1 MEQQKKKSESHGV
14 EVFLAWQPNQEVKP
28 PPQWKQKPRFAVG
41 ADKKVYFRQATSM
54 SIARWLVRRRA
65 MCIAASTALWV
76 KRDVIAAIA
85 SKHVSSMIVNL
96 SRISLRKVF
105 QRKNSPHIAHR
116 STR

>member
-54 SIARWLVRRRA
+54 SIARWLVRRV
-65 MCIAASTALWV
+65 ASTSEV
-76 KRDVIAAIA
+76 
-85 SKHVSSMIVNL
+85 
-96 SRISLRKVF
+96 
-105 QRKNSPHIAHR
+105 HR
-116 STR
+116 SVNGFVGQTRCHRCNRL